1 MTLTCIIL
9 AAGKGTR
16 MKSALPKP
24 MHTIA
29 GRPMIAHSLAAAQAL
44 KPDKLL
50 VLVGPDMAMMSDY
63 VAAHAQTAIQAE
75 AKGTGHAVQCAVEA
89 LGPLSGDVLVLFGD
103 TPLVTAD
110 TLRKLIERRKA
121 GDNPAVVVSG
131 MRPPSPTGYG
141 RLLVEGGTLFGIVEE
156 REASEA
162 QRAID
167 LCNGGIMLFDGQL
180 LSKLLAGLNNNNAKG
195 EYYLTD
201 VISIARHAGHA
212 CAFVEIPFEEVMGV
226 NSRAEQAAV
235 ELVMQK
241 RLRAAAMAAGV
252 TMIDPDSIYLSW
264 DTQFRQDVTI
274 DPNVFFGP
282 GVHVADDVQIRSF
295 SHLEGVTIDTGAII
309 GPFARLRPGSE
320 IGAGVHIGNFVE
332 IKQTQVAQGAKI
344 NHLSYIGDASV
355 GAHANIGAGTI
366 TCNYDGFT
374 KSRTDIGAGAFIG
387 SNTALVAPVKI
398 GAQALVGAGSVIT
411 SDVPA
416 DALALERSPQKVAPE
431 HGMATRRKQRQ

>member
-1 MTLTCIIL
+1 
-9 AAGKGTR
+9 
-16 MKSALPKP
+16 
-24 MHTIA
+24 
-29 GRPMIAHSLAAAQAL
+29 
-44 KPDKLL
+44 
-50 VLVGPDMAMMSDY
+50 
-63 VAAHAQTAIQAE
+63 
-75 AKGTGHAVQCAVEA
+75 
-89 LGPLSGDVLVLFGD
+89 
-103 TPLVTAD
+103 
-110 TLRKLIERRKA
+110 
-121 GDNPAVVVSG
+121 
-131 MRPPSPTGYG
+131 
-141 RLLVEGGTLFGIVEE
+141 
-156 REASEA
+156 
-162 QRAID
+162 
-167 LCNGGIMLFDGQL
+167 MLFDGQL

-235 ELVMQK
+235 EFVMQK

-264 DTQFRQDVTI
+264 DTQFGQDVVI
-274 DPNVFFGP
+274 GPNVFFGP
-282 GVHVADDVQIRSF
+282 EVRVADDVHIRSF